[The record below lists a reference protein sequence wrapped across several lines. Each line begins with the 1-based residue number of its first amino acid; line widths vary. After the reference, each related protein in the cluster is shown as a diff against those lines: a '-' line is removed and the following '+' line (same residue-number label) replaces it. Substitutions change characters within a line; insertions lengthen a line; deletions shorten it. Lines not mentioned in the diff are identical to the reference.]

1 MSSKSTFGGHTVVA
15 TTITLDTSQEK
26 IGNLFIGQ
34 VALNGYN
41 NFNLILDTKDG
52 LYYSRN
58 TTKTDGLIQME

>member
-1 MSSKSTFGGHTVVA
+1 
-15 TTITLDTSQEK
+15 LDTSQEK

-52 LYYSRN
+52 LYYSR
-58 TTKTDGLIQME
+58 TDTSPL